1 MMTIWAW
8 SQPVICPVMYH
19 NLEFIFRIFNDSIS
33 FGANSRF
40 KTFQFAKGYVWV
52 WLCGSCRCANFIHP
66 RPRLRHTAVDARPTG
81 AVGDLAAIQLRSL
94 CFSPFIITIYTWT
107 QHLSYP
113 WVCSQVQ
120 LERGGVRV
128 RTRAQLTTTVTL
140 TFSRPTLSLLL
151 TICTSVLDHPT
162 NFV

>member
-8 SQPVICPVMYH
+8 SQPLICPVIYH

-81 AVGDLAAIQLRSL
+81 AVGDLAANQLRFLSFFPFYYYDTHLDINIYLTLGFCSHVSQKGVSASGLELKWPQHSL
-94 CFSPFIITIYTWT
+94 PHS
-107 QHLSYP
+107 
-113 WVCSQVQ
+113 
-120 LERGGVRV
+120 
-128 RTRAQLTTTVTL
+128 
-140 TFSRPTLSLLL
+140 LSLL
-151 TICTSVLDHPT
+151 
-162 NFV
+162 